1 VNEITAPSRRVRPA
15 FMRGSAIA
23 VALLLPILVHSVW
36 GYIETRRLNRAIQSI
51 QAKGEPVQL
60 RSEAPVGEA
69 ATAARFY
76 RAAAALASPSSPDQR
91 ALFAQVNDAERT
103 GEWPDDA
110 LSQLRVIVGSHEEM
124 LSFVDRAADMPFEDF
139 GPGTTHSLFAA
150 HLISAIRLSL
160 LRAVV
165 KSYDGDGDGA
175 ARSLYSGVRG
185 ARWFNRERT
194 WYVLYSVWFTSAVKV
209 TLERSRASEAEL
221 ERLARALAEPDNDDV
236 LRQTFLTERAGIMR
250 EDSMSDRWLIGS
262 RAAPA
267 FVVDRP
273 WHTRQFNRQL
283 AWYAEVLD
291 VVDLPWPAR
300 IDAIDRVDYFNLD
313 VQLTR
318 EWMKKSVERVVS
330 SLAIVRS
337 VRTAVAVE
345 RFQRAHAG
353 QLPASLSELVPSYLP
368 SAPVD
373 PFTGQPIRFS
383 ASADAYV
390 VYSAGLNRTDNG
402 GDVAIPLARG
412 SDLGIRV
419 RFVDRERRR

>member
-1 VNEITAPSRRVRPA
+1 MNEITALSRRVRPA

-60 RSEAPVGEA
+60 RSEVPVGEA

-91 ALFAQVNDAERT
+91 ALFARINDAERM

-110 LSQLRVIVGSHEEM
+110 LSQLRVIVGSQEEM
-124 LSFVDRAADMPFEDF
+124 LSFVDRAADLPFEDF
-139 GPGTTHSLFAA
+139 GPGTTHTLFAA
-150 HLISAIRLSL
+150 HLISAVRLSL

-165 KSYDGDGDGA
+165 KAYDGDGDGA
-175 ARSLYSGVRG
+175 ARSLYSGVRAG
-185 ARWFNRERT
+185 RWFSRSGP
-194 WYVLYSVWFTSAVKV
+194 WYVPYWLWVAPAVTV
-209 TLERSRASEAEL
+209 TLERSRASDAEL
-221 ERLARALAEPDNDDV
+221 EHLARALADSDNDDV
-236 LRQTFLTERAGIMR
+236 LRHAFLEMRAGIIR
-250 EDSMSDRWLIGS
+250 DDSMSNRWVIGS

-267 FVVDRP
+267 FVVDKP
-273 WHTRQFNRQL
+273 WQTRQFNRQL

-291 VVDLPWPAR
+291 AVDMPWPAR
-300 IDAIDRVDYFNLD
+300 IDAIERVDYFNLD

-330 SLAIVRS
+330 SLAMVRS
-337 VRTAVAVE
+337 IRTAVAVE
-345 RFQRAHAG
+345 RFQRAHEG
-353 QLPASLSELVPSYLP
+353 QLPASLSDMVPLYLP

-383 ASADAYV
+383 GSTDAYV
-390 VYSAGLNRTDNG
+390 AYSAGLNRTDDG
-402 GDVAIPLARG
+402 GDVSAQWARG
-412 SDLGIRV
+412 SDLGVRV
-419 RFVDRERRR
+419 RAVDQEKRR

>member
-36 GYIETRRLNRAIQSI
+36 GYIETRRLDRAIQSI

-60 RSEAPVGEA
+60 RSEVPLGDAS
-69 ATAARFY
+69 TAARFY
-76 RAAAALASPSSPDQR
+76 RAAAALASHPSPDQR
-91 ALFAQVNDAERT
+91 GRFARINDAERT

-139 GPGTTHSLFAA
+139 GPGTTHSYFAA
-150 HLISAIRLSL
+150 DLINAIRLSL

-165 KSYDGDGDGA
+165 KAYDGDGDGA
-175 ARSLYSGVRG
+175 ARSLYSGVRAG
-185 ARWFNRERT
+185 RWFSRSGP
-194 WYVLYSVWFTSAVKV
+194 WYVPYSLWVAPAVTV
-209 TLERSRASEAEL
+209 TLERSRASDAEL
-221 ERLARALAEPDNDDV
+221 ERLARALADSDNDDV
-236 LRQTFLTERAGIMR
+236 LRQAFLMMRAGIIR
-250 EDSMSDRWLIGS
+250 EDSISNRWVIGS

-267 FVVDRP
+267 FVVDKP
-273 WHTRQFNRQL
+273 WQTRQFNRQL

-291 VVDLPWPAR
+291 AVDMPWPAR

-313 VQLTR
+313 GPFTR
-318 EWMKKSVERVVS
+318 ERMKKYVENVVS
-330 SLAIVRS
+330 PLAMVRS
-337 VRTAVAVE
+337 FRTAVAVE
-345 RFQRAHAG
+345 RFQHAHAG
-353 QLPASLSELVPSYLP
+353 QLPASLSDMVPSYLP
-368 SAPVD
+368 STPVD

-383 ASADAYV
+383 ASTDAYV
-390 VYSAGLNRTDNG
+390 VYSAGLNRTDDD
-402 GDVAIPLARG
+402 GDVAMQWARG

-419 RFVDRERRR
+419 RYVDRERRR